1 MDGHIEGIVE
11 VADYRRQA
19 RPGEPGEQP
28 SPMPSP
34 GRGDAATNLAELER
48 RLRFIGARGW

>member
-28 SPMPSP
+28 STMPSP
-34 GRGDAATNLAELER
+34 GRGDAATNLAELAR
-48 RLRFIGARGW
+48 RLRIIGARGW